1 MDDNRWSKVD
11 EFLTTLLV
19 GADESLQVALAA
31 SDAAGL
37 PKINVA
43 PNQGKMLKLLAQM
56 SGARRI
62 LEIGTLGGYS
72 TIWLARALAGDG
84 TLVSLE
90 LDPHH
95 AQVANENVAR
105 AGVGP
110 LVEVLVGPAEVSLRR
125 LVDDGVEPFDFI
137 FIDANKDG
145 YPAYL
150 ELSLLLSRV
159 GTIIVADNVVREGE
173 VANPESQDPMVRGV
187 QTFLAHAAAEP
198 RLDGTAVQTVG
209 VKGYDGF
216 AVFIVGRD

>member
-19 GADESLQVALAA
+19 GADESLQLALAA

-37 PKINVA
+37 PKISVA

-62 LEIGTLGGYS
+62 LEI
-72 TIWLARALAGDG
+72 G

-110 LVEVLVGPAEVSLRR
+110 LVEVLVGPAEASLRR